1 MVEEMVARTRRA
13 NERIVM
19 DVDAAPEDVQ
29 VSHLDE
35 VELVVLL
42 VQSVDKGAD
51 WLVPEHL
58 VAP

>member
-1 MVEEMVARTRRA
+1 MVEEKVARTRRA

-35 VELVVLL
+35 VVPVLL